1 MGDENGAVQQQQG
14 QVPLTAD
21 GYIQSMSVTHIAAPG
36 EQSPLGWM
44 FPKLREKPCKLTPEN
59 LRLLAQVMT
68 AEKDEPLQE
77 NQKIAAG
84 YTYLGQFINHDIS
97 VNTKSIVRDRQIQPK
112 HTGTPCLDLDA
123 VYGIEPDA
131 WPELYEPEGRDAK
144 VKFRIADTIGSG
156 EDGVR
161 DLFRADW
168 IGDDASKRPAVIGDS
183 RNDENHLIA
192 QLHSSFI
199 DFHNAMVEHVR
210 DQRPELSGLKLLGY
224 VRDQVRWHY
233 QWIVLW
239 DYLPRLCGGAA
250 HVKSVVDIVHRK
262 GRLPRYRPTGRAFVP
277 LEFWGAAFR
286 VGHSMSRPSYFLND
300 QLSRPGQSDAPIKVR
315 EPIPLLDVDSTGPN
329 ADLRGHVV
337 IPKGWGISW
346 KYFFPFSGARR
357 MWAPHASE
365 AERELQGWLPGP
377 QPSLKISHE
386 ITSVLS
392 KLPPEI
398 LKGAPFDSLVE
409 LDLLTG
415 AMLGLPSGQSIAE
428 AVTGRKDHL
437 TPEELQVTPAD
448 RKKLRDRGL
457 PEELPESL
465 LNDTPLFYYLL
476 KEAEVMQGGLC
487 LGPVGRTILVE
498 TLVGI
503 LRHNENTILNNS
515 PYWRP
520 FAGAI
525 PGEPYTM
532 AHFLSFAF
540 KYRETRPAGPWLC
553 GVPVMA

>member
-1 MGDENGAVQQQQG
+1 MGDENGVVQQQQT
-14 QVPLTAD
+14 QLPLTED
-21 GYIQSMSVTHIAAPG
+21 GYIQRMQVTHIAAPG

-44 FPKLREKPCKLTPEN
+44 FSDLEPCQLTLEN
-59 LRLLAQVMT
+59 LKLLAQVMM
-68 AEKDEPLQE
+68 AEKGAPLRE
-77 NQKIAAG
+77 NPNIAAG

-97 VNTKSIVRDRQIQPK
+97 VNTKSVMREQRIQPN
-112 HTGTPCLDLDA
+112 HTGTPRLDLDA

-131 WPELYEPEGRDAK
+131 WPQLYEQEGRDAG

-156 EDGVR
+156 EDSVN
-161 DLFRADW
+161 DLYREPSTN
-168 IGDDASKRPAVIGDS
+168 DDAPKQRAVIGDP
-183 RNDENHLIA
+183 RNDENQLIA

-199 DFHNAMVEHVR
+199 SFHNAMVEHAR
-210 DQRPELSGLKLLGY
+210 NKRPELSRLKLLGY

-233 QWIVLW
+233 QWVVLW
-239 DYLPRLCGGAA
+239 DYLPRLCGGVA
-250 HVKSVVDIVHRK
+250 HVQSVVDVVRRK
-262 GRLPRYRPTGRAFVP
+262 GRLPRYRPTGRAFIP

-300 QLSRPGQSDAPIKVR
+300 QLSRPGQSEAPIKVR
-315 EPIPLLDVDSTGPN
+315 EPIPLLDIDSSGPN
-329 ADLRGHVV
+329 ADLRGHTA
-337 IPKGWGISW
+337 ISKAWGISW
-346 KYFFPFSGARR
+346 KYFFPFSAGRR

-377 QPSLKISHE
+377 QPSLLIDHE
-386 ITSVLS
+386 ITSVLG
-392 KLPPEI
+392 KLPPGI
-398 LKGAPFDSLVE
+398 LAGSPFDSLVE

-415 AMLGLPSGQSIAE
+415 AMLGLPSGQKIAE
-428 AVTGRKDHL
+428 AVTGRKGHL

-457 PEELPESL
+457 PEQLPDAL
-465 LNDTPLFYYLL
+465 LTDTPLFYYLL

-503 LRHNENTILNNS
+503 LRHNENTILNNN

-540 KYRETRPAGPWLC
+540 KNRETRPAGPWPE
-553 GVPVMA
+553 GAPVMV